1 VTLRFCV
8 AALLLLPAAA
18 FAQGNAGPFGG
29 LFGRTPERIGQEFT
43 AVEFRTGV
51 AGQFEDAVFVDER
64 IAVDTVPQ
72 SGYTAGVNTGLV
84 FERQS
89 DRLMFRANGAATY
102 QEFYRGPVFGATTYD
117 AGLAARGN
125 VTTRLQL
132 EGQARY
138 LRSPYFRLVPSY
150 QAAGPAVPIPG
161 DPFLVRLLVNDSY
174 DVTGGFFSQYAKH
187 SSLRASVS
195 QRETRFN
202 QGRANSFDVLRAEA
216 HWQRQLNR
224 SFALRAGYGREHIV
238 QSAFPDDEFVHELLD
253 IGVDFSRQL
262 PLSRRTAIG
271 FNTQTSIIKRPL
283 TGRRYRVNGNVT
295 LSKYFGRTGHAS
307 ASLSRNTEFL
317 PGFLEPMLSDAANGS
332 LTGMPSPRTEW
343 LTTISVGQGRF
354 GFDSHEEFLTAHFSS
369 RFNYALTP
377 KFGVYAQYAVYHYQ
391 LPPTQMSVAVL
402 GQVSRQ
408 TVTFGINT
416 WIPIINRVRAPRD
429 PE

>member
-1 VTLRFCV
+1 VILRFCV

-18 FAQGNAGPFGG
+18 TAQGNPGPFGG
-29 LFGRTPERIGQEFT
+29 LFGRTPERTGVDFT

-51 AGQFEDAVFVDER
+51 AGQFDDAVFVDER
-64 IAVDTVPQ
+64 VAADTVPQ
-72 SGYTAGVNTGLV
+72 NGYTAGVNTGLV

-89 DRLMFRANGAATY
+89 DRFMFRANGGATY
-102 QEFYRGPVFGATTYD
+102 QEFYRSPVFGATTYD
-117 AGLAARGN
+117 AGLAVRGN

-138 LRSPYFRLVPSY
+138 LRSPYFRLAPSY
-150 QAAGPAVPIPG
+150 QAAGPAVAIPG
-161 DPFLVRLLVNDSY
+161 DPFHVRLLVNDSY
-174 DVTGGFFSQYAKH
+174 DVTAGFFSQYAKH

-202 QGRANSFDVLRAEA
+202 QARANSFDVLRAEA

-224 SFALRAGYGREHIV
+224 SVALRAGYGRERIV

-253 IGVDFSRQL
+253 IGVDFARQL
-262 PLSRRTAIG
+262 PLSRRTTIG

-283 TGRRYRVNGNVT
+283 TGRRYRVNGNVM

-307 ASLSRNTEFL
+307 ASLSRSTEFL

-332 LTGMPSPRTEW
+332 LSGMPSPRTEW
-343 LTTISVGQGRF
+343 LTTISVGNGRF
-354 GFDSHEEFLTAHFSS
+354 GFDSPEKFLTAHFSS
-369 RFNYALTP
+369 RFNYAMTP
-377 KFGVYAQYAVYHYQ
+377 KLGVYAQYAVYHYQ
-391 LPPTQMSVAVL
+391 LPPTPMSVAVL

-408 TVTFGINT
+408 AITFGINT
-416 WIPIINRVRAPRD
+416 WIPIVNRVRAPRD